1 MKLESALLTEKRFNR
16 LRNMKISNINLKNI
30 EDIRE
35 VIVAEEGQEVT
46 AEETLDRVL
55 RFYKRFVPY
64 NSVTATASRDSTD

>member
-35 VIVAEEGQEVT
+35 VIEAEEGKEVT

-55 RFYKRFVPY
+55 IFYKRFVPY
-64 NSVTATASRDSTD
+64 N

>member
-35 VIVAEEGQEVT
+35 VIEAEEGQAIT
-46 AEETLDRVL
+46 AEETLSRVL
-55 RFYKRFVPY
+55 IFYKRFVPY
-64 NSVTATASRDSTD
+64 N

>member
-1 MKLESALLTEKRFNR
+1 MIMKLESALLMENCLRR

-35 VIVAEEGQEVT
+35 VIEAEEGKEVT

-55 RFYKRFVPY
+55 WFYKRFVPY
-64 NSVTATASRDSTD
+64 N